1 MYQAMTGR
9 LLKHRAVIADQL
21 EITISPDS
29 RKMEQREG
37 WWGEVWLSTATHVLP
52 GDELV
57 LELRES
63 GPHPIVIERV
73 TVDSKAGRM
82 LVRFTGSGRL
92 GISEATGS

>member
-21 EITISPDS
+21 EITVSPDS
-29 RKMEQREG
+29 RKVNQGEG

-57 LELRES
+57 LELRDS
-63 GPHPIVIERV
+63 GTHSIVIERV

-82 LVRFTGSGRL
+82 LVRFSGSGDL
-92 GISEATGS
+92 GRAEATGS